1 MQTVRD
7 VLERKG
13 HQVWTVQARQT
24 VYEALE
30 ILAEKDVGALL
41 VCDGDDAVGMFS
53 ERDYARQVIL
63 KGKSSKDTPVRDVM
77 STHLLF
83 ASPEQKMEEC
93 MALMT
98 EKRIRHLPVLEQGRI
113 VGMIS
118 IGDVVKAVL
127 EEKQFLIQQLE
138 SYITLGD

>member
-13 HQVWTVQARQT
+13 HQVWTVQAEQT
-24 VYEALE
+24 VYEALQV
-30 ILAEKDVGALL
+30 LAEKDIGALL
-41 VCDGDDAVGMFS
+41 VCEAEDAVGMFS
-53 ERDYARQVIL
+53 ERDYALQVIL
-63 KGKSSKDTPVRDVM
+63 KGKSSKDTPVREVM
-77 STHLLF
+77 STPLLF
-83 ASPEQKMEEC
+83 AHPEQKMEEC

-98 EKRIRHLPVLEQGRI
+98 EQRIRHLPVLEHGRI
-113 VGMIS
+113 IGMIS

-138 SYITLGD
+138 SYISLGG

>member
-30 ILAEKDVGALL
+30 ILAEKDIGALL
-41 VCDGDDAVGMFS
+41 VCDGDEAVGMFS
-53 ERDYARQVIL
+53 ERDYARHVIL
-63 KGKSSKDTPVRDVM
+63 KGKSSKDTPVREVM
-77 STHLLF
+77 SAPLLF
-83 ASPEQKMEEC
+83 ASPQQKMEEC

-98 EKRIRHLPVLEQGRI
+98 EHRIRHLPVLEEGKI
-113 VGMIS
+113 IGMIS

-138 SYITLGD
+138 SYITLGG

>member
-13 HQVWTVQARQT
+13 HQVWTVQAHQT

-30 ILAEKDVGALL
+30 ILAEKDIGALL

-138 SYITLGD
+138 SYISLGG

>member
-30 ILAEKDVGALL
+30 ILAEKDIGALL
-41 VCDGDDAVGMFS
+41 VCDGDEAVGMFS

-63 KGKSSKDTPVRDVM
+63 KGKSSKDTPVREVM
-77 STHLLF
+77 STPLLF
-83 ASPEQKMEEC
+83 ASPQQKMEEC

-98 EKRIRHLPVLEQGRI
+98 EHRIRHLPVLEEGKI
-113 VGMIS
+113 IGMIS

-127 EEKQFLIQQLE
+127 DEKQFLIQQLE
-138 SYITLGD
+138 SYITLGG

>member
-13 HQVWTVQARQT
+13 HQVWSVQAQQT

-41 VCDGDDAVGMFS
+41 VCDGDEAVGMFS

-63 KGKSSKDTPVRDVM
+63 KGKSSKETPVCEVM

-83 ASPEQKMEEC
+83 ATPEQKMEEC

-98 EKRIRHLPVLEQGRI
+98 EKRIRHLPVRERGQI

-138 SYITLGD
+138 SYISLGG